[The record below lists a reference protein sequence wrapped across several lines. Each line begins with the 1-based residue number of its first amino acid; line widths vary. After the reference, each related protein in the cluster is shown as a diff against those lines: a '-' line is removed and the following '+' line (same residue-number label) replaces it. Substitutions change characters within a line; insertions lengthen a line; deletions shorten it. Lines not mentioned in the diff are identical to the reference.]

1 MKWGRVKLL
10 ALLLSLM
17 LNAGIL
23 LVGLSFYQA
32 QELALSQVAGSQTQ
46 QMDFTLEI
54 VASTP
59 SKNAS
64 LDLKTAVEDD
74 EDLKSVED
82 ESRKTSLQSMPLA
95 DKEYGAVDL
104 IALKEP
110 AIEQVLPKASEVGEI
125 SSIDDMLEIEPSLI
139 TNPKT
144 ELSKPLEARKLEAQ
158 KLEERR
164 QVVKTEAERSRNLQA
179 RTGDQFASELAVKI
193 HAQIKGCY
201 PESSKRRG
209 EEGVV
214 RLMIAKDQQSLS
226 VMMIESS
233 GFKRLDRCAISAVEK
248 ILSSIDIQEVPATGI
263 DLKPIR
269 FQLH

>member
-23 LVGLSFYQA
+23 LLGLSFYQA
-32 QELALSQVAGSQTQ
+32 QELALSQIAGSQTQ
-46 QMDFTLEI
+46 QMGFTLEI
-54 VASTP
+54 VVSRP
-59 SKNAS
+59 SKDAS
-64 LDLKTAVEDD
+64 LDLKTVEDD
-74 EDLKSVED
+74 ELLKSVED

-95 DKEYGAVDL
+95 DKEYGAADL

-110 AIEQVLPKASEVGEI
+110 AIEQVLPKVSEVGEI
-125 SSIDDMLEIEPSLI
+125 SSIDDMLEKEPSLT
-139 TNPKT
+139 TNSKT

-158 KLEERR
+158 KLEERQ